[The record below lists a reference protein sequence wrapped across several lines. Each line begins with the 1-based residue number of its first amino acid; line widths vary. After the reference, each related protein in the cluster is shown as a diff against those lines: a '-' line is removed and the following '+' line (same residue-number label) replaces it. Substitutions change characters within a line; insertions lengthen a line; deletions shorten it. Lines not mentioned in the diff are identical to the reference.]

1 MGTHIEVAKMI
12 LELVRKI
19 LYDLTHMWY
28 LKSQTHRNKG
38 YTGCQRPRGAR
49 DGEMLQGT
57 KVVRR

>member
-28 LKSQTHRNKG
+28 LKSQTHRNWVSEAE
-38 YTGCQRPRGAR
+38 GCQGWG
-49 DGEMLQGT
+49 DVTGY
-57 KVVRR
+57 KIC